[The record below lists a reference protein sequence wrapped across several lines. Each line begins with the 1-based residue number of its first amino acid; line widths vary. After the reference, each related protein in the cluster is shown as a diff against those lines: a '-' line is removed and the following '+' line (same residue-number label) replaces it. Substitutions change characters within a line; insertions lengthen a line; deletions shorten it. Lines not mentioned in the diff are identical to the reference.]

1 MVFATGCNKEKVES
15 STENYTEFFT
25 SIASEDTTITASET
39 PENTAL
45 YSYGVFLSVEN
56 DLDKLSDYYT
66 VVIDAQNF
74 SKGEIESFK
83 NKGHKVY
90 SYINIGSLENFRNY
104 YNDYKALKL
113 GDYEHWEEEIW
124 IDVSSQKWQESIN
137 VSNTA

>member
-74 SKGEIESFK
+74 SKGEIET
-83 NKGHKVY
+83 
-90 SYINIGSLENFRNY
+90 LWCRWNY
-104 YNDYKALKL
+104 
-113 GDYEHWEEEIW
+113 
-124 IDVSSQKWQESIN
+124 
-137 VSNTA
+137 T